1 MAAAETESTRLAY
14 RTCPLCEAGCGLE
27 ITLRE
32 TESVP
37 GRRDVSIGRIR
48 GDLADVFS
56 HGYICPKGSTLKQLH
71 EDPDRLRKPL
81 IKRNGVHVE
90 VEWDEAWSEV
100 AARLHDFV
108 ERNGRG
114 SLAVYLGNPSAHS
127 LSAMLFNRVLLQGL
141 GTRQRF
147 SASTVDQMPKQV
159 AAGYM
164 FGTGVS
170 VAVPDL
176 DRTDY
181 LLLLGANPYA
191 SNGSLCT
198 APDFP
203 GRIEAIRSRGGK
215 VVVVDPRRT
224 RTANEADE
232 WLPIRPASDAH
243 FLMAIVNVLFAED
256 LARPGDH
263 VGPLLSGLDEVRQVC
278 ADFTPESVA
287 EVTGLAPEVIRR
299 VAREL
304 AQAPTA
310 AIYGRIGTT
319 TTEFGTTAS
328 WLVDVVNILTGNMD
342 RPGGVMFTRPVLG
355 GPTTRGRSGRGSG
368 FSIGRGGGRT
378 VVNGYPEVMGE
389 YPAAALAEEITEAG
403 DDRIKALITV
413 AGNPVLSTPHSE
425 QLADALGRLEFMVSV
440 DMYLNET
447 TRFADVIL
455 PVPSQ
460 LQRDHYDV
468 LLLQFAIRN
477 VANYS
482 PAVLP
487 LDEDQPDEWE
497 ILAKLGLI
505 AQGFGADVDPAGAD
519 DGLIDGL
526 VRHAV
531 ADPGSPIHGRDADE
545 ILGMLAVHRGPAR
558 VLDFMLQTGPY
569 GAAFGADPDGAS
581 LALLI
586 ANPHGVDFGA
596 LEPRLPDALR
606 TPSGRVELAPPA
618 IIADVERLRAHRER
632 ATTSDLML
640 VGRRHLKSNNSWMH
654 NIAVLMKGDMRC
666 TLQVHPDDAH
676 RLGLSDGSPAR
687 ITSRVGRVTAPV
699 EVTADIRPGVVSLPH
714 GWGHDAPGTRL
725 RVAAERAGVNSN
737 VLADHRAMDPLSGTS
752 VLNGIPV
759 TVEPVA

>member
-1 MAAAETESTRLAY
+1 MAVPESTSTRLAY

-27 ITLRE
+27 ITVRSTGGAVE
-32 TESVP
+32 V
-37 GRRDVSIGRIR
+37 GRIR
-48 GDLADVFS
+48 GDTADVFS

-81 IKRNGVHVE
+81 VKRDGVHVE

-100 AARLHDFV
+100 AARLHDFFD
-108 ERNGRG
+108 RHPRRAM
-114 SLAVYLGNPSAHS
+114 AVYLGNPGAHS
-127 LSAMLFNRVLLQGL
+127 LSAMLFNRALLQGL

-176 DRTDY
+176 DRTDH
-181 LLLLGANPYA
+181 LVLIGANPYA

-203 GRIEAIRSRGGK
+203 GRLEAIRRRGGK
-215 VVVVDPRRT
+215 VVVIDPRRT
-224 RTANEADE
+224 RTASEADE
-232 WLPIRPASDAH
+232 WLPIRPGTDALL
-243 FLMAIVNVLFAED
+243 LMAVVNVLFAEN
-256 LARPGDH
+256 LARPSEHLADH
-263 VGPLLSGLDEVRQVC
+263 LAGWEDVRAASAV
-278 ADFTPESVA
+278 FTPESVA
-287 EVTGLAPEVIRR
+287 EATGIAAETIVRL
-299 VAREL
+299 AREL
-304 AQAPTA
+304 AAAPSA
-310 AIYGRIGTT
+310 AVYGRIGTT

-355 GPTTRGRSGRGSG
+355 SPTTRGQAGRGSG

-378 VVNGYPEVMGE
+378 AVNGYPEVMGE
-389 YPAAALAEEITEAG
+389 YPAAALAEEITDAG
-403 DDRIKALITV
+403 DDRIRALVTV

-425 QLADALGRLEFMVSV
+425 QLAAALDRLDLMISV

-447 TRFADVIL
+447 TRFADIVL

-482 PAVLP
+482 PAVLA
-487 LDEDQPDEWE
+487 LDEGQPDEWE

-505 AQGFGADVDPAGAD
+505 AQGFGPDVEP
-519 DGLIDGL
+519 
-526 VRHAV
+526 AV
-531 ADPGSPIHGRDADE
+531 ADDAMIEGLVQQSVADPRSPIHGRSADE
-545 ILGMLAVHRGPAR
+545 IMAALGERRGPAR
-558 VLDFMLQTGPY
+558 LLDFMIQTGPY
-569 GAAFGADPDGAS
+569 GAAFGGDPDGAS
-581 LALLI
+581 LALLE
-586 ANPHGVDFGA
+586 AHPHGVDFGA

-606 TPSGRVELAPPA
+606 TTTGRIEMAPPA
-618 IIADVERLRAHRER
+618 IMADIERLRDSIHR
-632 ATTSDLML
+632 AASSDFLL

-654 NIAVLMKGDMRC
+654 NIPVLMKGDHRC
-666 TLQVHPDDAH
+666 TLQMHPDDAH
-676 RLGLSDGSPAR
+676 RVGVRDGSPAR
-687 ITSRVGRVTAPV
+687 VASRVGEVTAPV
-699 EVTADIRPGVVSLPH
+699 EVTTDIRPGVVSLPH

-737 VLADHRAMDPLSGTS
+737 VLADHLALDPLSGTS

-759 TVEPVA
+759 TVRPAE